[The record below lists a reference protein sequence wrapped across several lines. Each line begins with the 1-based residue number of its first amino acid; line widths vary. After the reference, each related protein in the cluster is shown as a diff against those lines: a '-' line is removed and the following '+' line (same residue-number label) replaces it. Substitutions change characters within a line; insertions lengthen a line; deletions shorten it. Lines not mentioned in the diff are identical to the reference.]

1 MINAIVTHP
10 LFGRGQVLQL
20 RNSARE
26 AVVRFDN
33 GVKTVVAT
41 NMLKVLEALQPIT
54 SASPSPTMPVAIN
67 KSLNKTS
74 FPAVTQPINIESR
87 RTIEALRF
95 GIVPHQKIR
104 ELSVGLSAEFDSL
117 QKAFASIT
125 QHGGDVRVVVGEYG
139 TGKSHFFEVVTKEA
153 LERNFLVAK
162 ISLDVNEVP
171 PNRPQR
177 IYNALIKSLVY
188 PDSPDVGTLVPLLDK
203 ILDDQVLYSSL
214 SEKLIGTI
222 FGSVLYNY
230 STLRHKPGEA
240 LDALLDWIYGEKVY
254 IKDVRAYLIAKNKNF
269 PVPTL
274 PASAT
279 SADQYCYL
287 LNGWSWLA
295 NKAGYAGLAIL
306 IDESE
311 HYSLLNQVG
320 QERADNFFRALVYTT
335 MAGSP
340 HCQIQ
345 EEHLQ
350 HQKREHAFRFADR
363 GETLFMFAVTPTVG
377 SFSYK
382 SWLDKEQ
389 IITLNGYL
397 SESAINELMSKLKT
411 LHQEAYGYSKDDK
424 TDEVTKTLLSCL
436 ERRLI
441 NLRQTIRLAVD
452 VYDRWF
458 VYEDFAF
465 SQAATEIN
473 HSLLGR

>member
-1 MINAIVTHP
+1 MLNATVTHP

-33 GVKTVVAT
+33 GVKTVVAS
-41 NMLKVLEALQPIT
+41 NMLKVLEDFNSTKATTSKPQNQQKNYDAKAL
-54 SASPSPTMPVAIN
+54 
-67 KSLNKTS
+67 KTID
-74 FPAVTQPINIESR
+74 FESR

-104 ELSVGLSAEFDSL
+104 ELSVGLASEFDSL
-117 QKAFASIT
+117 QKAFTSVSE
-125 QHGGDVRVVVGEYG
+125 HGGDVRVIVGEYG
-139 TGKSHFFEVVTKEA
+139 SGKSHFFEVATKEA
-153 LERNFLVAK
+153 LERNFLVGK

-177 IYNALIKSLVY
+177 IYNALVKSLIY
-188 PDSPDVGTLVPLLDK
+188 PDSPDTGTLIPLLDK
-203 ILDDQVLYSSL
+203 ILDDQVLYNSL
-214 SEKLIGTI
+214 LEKSLGTVFASI
-222 FGSVLYNY
+222 LYNY
-230 STLRHKPGEA
+230 STLRNKPGEA
-240 LDALLDWIYGEKVY
+240 LDAFLDWVYGEKVY

-311 HYSLLNQVG
+311 HYSLLTQLG

-335 MAGSP
+335 MASNP
-340 HCQIQ
+340 MCKIQ
-345 EEHLQ
+345 EQELQ
-350 HQKREHAFRFADR
+350 HQKREHSFRFAQR
-363 GETLFMFAVTPTVG
+363 SEILFMFAVTPTAG
-377 SFSYK
+377 SFGYK

-397 SESAINELMSKLKT
+397 SQSAINELMNKLKT
-411 LHQEAYGYSKDDK
+411 LHQQAYGYSKEDK
-424 TDEVTKTLLSCL
+424 TDDVTKILLSCL
-436 ERRLI
+436 ENRLI
-441 NLRQTIRLAVD
+441 NLRQTIRLAID
-452 VYDRWF
+452 VYDRCF

-465 SQAATEIN
+465 LQAAKEI
-473 HSLLGR
+473 SQGLLGR